1 MSTLRE
7 VVQQSVINLHRR
19 TQEEWIHLKDIYEEV
34 AKTKEVKNNGASIRA
49 ILETHCSISD
59 AFSGKEEYI
68 LKEKG
73 TGLYKSIYY
82 DQIQKINHLNI
93 GDVFTRDQLMSLFKI
108 SGQSGIMKT
117 NRLNSLVLITSE
129 SNSVYGDSLVT
140 EGTILYTGEGLEG
153 DQELTKN
160 NSTLYHSKE
169 NNLPIYLFTKDKNR
183 RYIFEGEV
191 ELYDKPFQVS
201 EKDIH
206 GITRLVWK
214 FPLQIIHKENGEYEK
229 DEELDKVI
237 DEVIEIENR
246 LEENKNQQDFVFK
259 EGPLNIRK
267 YRKLNRHIQ
276 RSSKPDYI
284 AEEIIKSKQGMI
296 NEKYIYENEKERLK
310 RENAIEQVKQMEE
323 FFDHKKEN
331 EGFDILSFEK
341 DECGNYIE
349 KYIEVKSTKAGE
361 STPIDI
367 TIDEIEFAKKHPES
381 YYLYRIIY
389 SDSERR
395 YVKVVKGV
403 DLLKDYQFVPV
414 AFKIYSN

>member
-296 NEKYIYENEKERLK
+296 NEKYIYEKEKERLK
-310 RENAIEQVKQMEE
+310 RENAIEL
-323 FFDHKKEN
+323 KKR
-331 EGFDILSFEK
+331 
-341 DECGNYIE
+341 
-349 KYIEVKSTKAGE
+349 
-361 STPIDI
+361 
-367 TIDEIEFAKKHPES
+367 H
-381 YYLYRIIY
+381 
-389 SDSERR
+389 
-395 YVKVVKGV
+395 
-403 DLLKDYQFVPV
+403 Q
-414 AFKIYSN
+414 